1 MTTKFKSELPSSH
14 NMADFHALAQKWQ
27 KKWADAQLFKFDEH
41 STRPKFYCLEMFPY
55 PSGYGLHMG
64 HARNYTMGD
73 VIARFKRMQ
82 GYNVLYPM
90 GYDAFG
96 LPAENAAIKNK
107 THPLIYTQNSMAAF
121 TRQLNELGNSYDWSR
136 TLATCDPEYYR
147 WNQWFFLQFY
157 KRGLVEK
164 RKAPINWCP
173 SCQTVLA
180 NEQVEKGKCWRCGS
194 IVVVKDLEQWFVKIT
209 NYAEDLLQGLGELQG
224 WPEKIR
230 TMQENWIGKSTGTL
244 LEFEVRDGK
253 PIQVF
258 TTRPDTLYGVTF
270 LVFAPEHPRV
280 LELVDKKH
288 EAAVKEF
295 INKVVLTEKFTRA
308 AEDKPKEGMF
318 IGAHAIHPLTG
329 EEIPIYIANFVLP
342 DYGTGCVMAVP
353 AHDERDWDFAQ
364 KYGLPIKQVVM
375 PRYGE
380 PRPDAEFRKTVA
392 AVVMRKDGKILA
404 LKWKKFPWISIPIG
418 GVDEGE
424 TPETAAEREVLEE
437 TGYRAKA
444 VKKLGL
450 ESEMH
455 FFADNKNV
463 WRHRLDQPVLLEL
476 VDEHKVRVDD
486 EESARHE
493 SFWLTPQELM
503 TQMTHEY
510 NLNGLKH
517 LLKNNGA
524 YTGVGYL
531 VNSGKFNGMK
541 TEEAKHAITK
551 ELEHQQNGKATT
563 QYKIRD
569 WLISRQRYWGTPI
582 PIVYCE
588 KCGVVPVPE
597 HELPVRLPE
606 DVEFTG
612 EGNPLLTSHSLL
624 HTRCPTCGGDAR
636 RETDTM
642 DTFVDSSWYFLRYCN
657 PHDDKEPF
665 NTALVNKLLPVDQY
679 IGGAEHAVMHLLY
692 ARFFTRV
699 LYDMKLVSF
708 KEPFKNLFNQGT
720 VTKDGAKMSKS
731 VGNIVTQDEIAE
743 KYGIDTGRFF
753 LMFVA
758 SPESELEWSDEGV
771 EGSYRFLNRVF
782 NLLDDQHT
790 SRSAEKDKLLESKR
804 HRCIKETTRYL
815 DSFEL
820 NKALIVIMEFAN
832 ALVKHKGE
840 ISEKEFRISLN
851 TLAHMLLPFT
861 PHLAE
866 EMNERLGGHTFL
878 SASSWP
884 LAEENKIS
892 ERIEL
897 DEEYME
903 EIAAN
908 IRKNMNAKNIKQLQ
922 SITLYQAENWKYVFV
937 QHFRTLF
944 ERFKNPGEIV
954 TELRKVPELE
964 SHQEDVMK
972 LSQAVVKNM
981 KILPLVDRTK
991 EEEHVLLQQTAKML
1005 ERMFSTTVHLGSHAS
1020 EDPKAKNGL
1029 PGKPAVV
1036 LH

>member
-14 NMADFHALAQKWQ
+14 HMADFHALAQKWQ

-41 STRPKFYCLEMFPY
+41 STKPKFYCLEMFPY

-73 VIARFKRMQ
+73 VVARFKRMQ

-209 NYAEDLLQGLGELQG
+209 NYAEDLLQGLDELQG

-230 TMQENWIGKSTGTL
+230 TMQENWIGKSEGINIPFP
-244 LEFEVRDGK
+244 LEHSDEKLVA
-253 PIQVF
+253 F
-258 TTRPDTLYGVTF
+258 TTRCDTIFSVTF
-270 LVFAPEHPRV
+270 LVIAPEHPLVLALAKGTKQEHEVKRV
-280 LELVDKKH
+280 LEEISKQTTIERTTAEGKDK
-288 EAAVKEF
+288 
-295 INKVVLTEKFTRA
+295 
-308 AEDKPKEGMF
+308 
-318 IGAHAIHPLTG
+318 IGAFLGKYAINPATG
-329 EEIPIYIANFVLP
+329 DRIPVYVANFALM
-342 DYGTGCVMAVP
+342 YGTGIVMAD
-353 AHDERDWDFAQ
+353 AHDQRDFEFAK
-364 KYGLPIKQVVM
+364 KYNIPLKFVISSD
-375 PRYGE
+375 GE
-380 PRPDAEFRKTVA
+380 PLDV
-392 AVVMRKDGKILA
+392 
-404 LKWKKFPWISIPIG
+404 
-418 GVDEGE
+418 
-424 TPETAAEREVLEE
+424 ETADRAVIDDGILYDSGEFSGMHNRDALPKIAE
-437 TGYRAKA
+437 
-444 VKKLGL
+444 
-450 ESEMH
+450 
-455 FFADNKNV
+455 
-463 WRHRLDQPVLLEL
+463 
-476 VDEHKVRVDD
+476 
-486 EESARHE
+486 
-493 SFWLTPQELM
+493 WL
-503 TQMTHEY
+503 
-510 NLNGLKH
+510 
-517 LLKNNGA
+517 
-524 YTGVGYL
+524 
-531 VNSGKFNGMK
+531 
-541 TEEAKHAITK
+541 AKHHNAKRTI
-551 ELEHQQNGKATT
+551 N
-563 QYKIRD
+563 YKIRD

-582 PIVYCE
+582 PILYCE
-588 KCGVVPVPE
+588 KCGVVPVQE
-597 HELPVRLPE
+597 HELPVRLPD

-612 EGNPLLTSHSLL
+612 EGNPLLTSHSFL
-624 HTRCPTCGGDAR
+624 HARCPTCGGDAR

-782 NLLDDQHT
+782 NLLDEQHT

-832 ALVKHKGE
+832 ALVKHKSE
-840 ISEKEFRISLN
+840 ISEKEFKISLN

-866 EMNERLGGHTFL
+866 EMNERLGGNGFL

-884 LAEENKIS
+884 LADENKIS
-892 ERIEL
+892 ERVEL

-944 ERFKNPGEIV
+944 ERLKNPGEIAA
-954 TELRKVPELE
+954 ELRKVPELE
-964 SHQEDVMK
+964 SRQEEVMK
-972 LSQAVVKNM
+972 LTQAVVKNM

-991 EEEHVLLQQTAKML
+991 EEEHLLLQQTAKIL